1 MRLHPNEVLQR
12 RLNET
17 YPQFASIDLA
27 TATQKT
33 KELASRVLEGNGD
46 PYRGKKLYR
55 ELCGRCHQ
63 LFDDGGRVGPDL
75 TGYQRDQ
82 LETLLRNIVGPSL
95 EIREGYQM
103 VRILTSD
110 SLVLTGFIESEQP
123 DQIILRNTDGQSVTL
138 ERTDIEQLE
147 PQVLSLM
154 PEGLLDKLDDTAL
167 RDLMAYLRSS
177 QPLNDGT

>member
-1 MRLHPNEVLQR
+1 
-12 RLNET
+12 
-17 YPQFASIDLA
+17 
-27 TATQKT
+27 
-33 KELASRVLEGNGD
+33 
-46 PYRGKKLYR
+46 
-55 ELCGRCHQ
+55 
-63 LFDDGGRVGPDL
+63 
-75 TGYQRDQ
+75 
-82 LETLLRNIVGPSL
+82 L

-123 DQIILRNTDGQSVTL
+123 AQIVLRNTDGQSVTL
-138 ERTDIEQLE
+138 DRSEIEQLE

-154 PEGLLDKLDDTAL
+154 PEGLLEKLDDEQL

>member
-1 MRLHPNEVLQR
+1 MRLHLDEALQK
-12 RLNET
+12 RLSEA
-17 YPQFASIDLA
+17 YPQFASISLAAATQTSRELA
-27 TATQKT
+27 TKI
-33 KELASRVLEGNGD
+33 LGGNGD
-46 PYRGKKLYR
+46 PYQGKKLYR

-63 LFDDGGRVGPDL
+63 LFDDGGKVGPDL

-82 LETLLRNIVGPSL
+82 LESLLRNIVGPSL

-103 VRILTSD
+103 VRVLTSD

-123 DQIILRNTDGQSVTL
+123 DQILLRNTDGQSVTL
-138 ERTDIEQLE
+138 QRSEIEQME

-154 PEGLLDKLDDTAL
+154 PEGLLEKLNETQL

>member
-1 MRLHPNEVLQR
+1 
-12 RLNET
+12 
-17 YPQFASIDLA
+17 
-27 TATQKT
+27 
-33 KELASRVLEGNGD
+33 
-46 PYRGKKLYR
+46 
-55 ELCGRCHQ
+55 
-63 LFDDGGRVGPDL
+63 LFDDGGKVGPDL

-110 SLVLTGFIESEQP
+110 ALVLTGFIESEQP
-123 DQIILRNTDGQSVTL
+123 DQIVLRNTDGQSVTL
-138 ERTDIEQLE
+138 ERSDIEQLE

-154 PEGLLDKLDDTAL
+154 PEGLLEKLDDKQI